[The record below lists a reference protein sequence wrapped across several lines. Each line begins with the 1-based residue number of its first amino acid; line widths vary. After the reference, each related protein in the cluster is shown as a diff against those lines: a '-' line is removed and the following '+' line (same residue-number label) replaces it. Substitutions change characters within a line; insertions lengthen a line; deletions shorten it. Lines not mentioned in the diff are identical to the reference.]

1 MDLATLLGLLGAF
14 GIIVGAIVMGGD
26 PGGFVNGPSLLV
38 VIGGT
43 LLVVLSRVTIQQF
56 VGSFKVAAKAFLHK
70 GYPAEDL
77 INEAVSLAN
86 VVRKEGM
93 LALEEVD
100 VSHPFLKKG
109 IDMCIDGQDA
119 DVIRN
124 VLANDINL
132 TISHQLTGVK
142 AFTATGE
149 VAPAMGMIGTLI
161 GLVQMLGAMDDP
173 KSIGPAMAVALL
185 TTLYGAIIANAL
197 AIPIAEKLK
206 LRSQEETLNKK
217 LILESISG
225 IQNGTHPKVLEQMLV
240 NYLPEEQRD
249 SFVDAEAAAAG

>member
-1 MDLATLLGLLGAF
+1 
-14 GIIVGAIVMGGD
+14 MGGD
-26 PGGFVNGPSLLV
+26 AAGFINPPSLLI

-43 LLVVLSRVTIQQF
+43 LLVVLSRITVQQF

-70 GYPAEDL
+70 GHPSEDL
-77 INEAVSLAN
+77 ISEAVNLSN
-86 VVRKEGM
+86 IVRKEGM
-93 LALEEVD
+93 LALEDTEI
-100 VSHPFLKKG
+100 SHPFLKKG
-109 IDMCIDGQDA
+109 IDMCIDGQDGA
-119 DVIRN
+119 IIRS

-132 TISHQLTGVK
+132 TISHQLTGVR

-161 GLVQMLGAMDDP
+161 GLVQMLGSMDDP
-173 KSIGPAMAVALL
+173 KKIGPAMAVALL

-225 IQNGTHPKVLEQMLV
+225 IQNGTHPKVLEQILV
-240 NYLPEEQRD
+240 NYLPEERRE
-249 SFVDAEAAAAG
+249 SFSEAAAAAA

>member
-1 MDLATLLGLLGAF
+1 MDLATLIGLLGAF
-14 GIIVGAIVMGGD
+14 GIILMAIVLGGNA
-26 PGGFVNGPSLLV
+26 GGFVNIPSMLV
-38 VIGGT
+38 VVGGT
-43 LLVVLSRVTIQQF
+43 MAVVMSRVTLQQF
-56 VGSFKVAAKAFLHK
+56 IGSFKVAAKAFLHK
-70 GYPAEDL
+70 GFPPEDL

-93 LALEEVD
+93 LALEEVE
-100 VSHPFLKKG
+100 VSHPFLRKG

-119 DVIRN
+119 KLIQQ

-161 GLVQMLGAMDDP
+161 GLVQMLSSMDDP
-173 KSIGPAMAVALL
+173 KTIGPSMAVALL
-185 TTLYGAIIANAL
+185 TTLYGAVIANAL

-206 LRSQEETLNKK
+206 LRSQEESLNKK

-225 IQNGTHPKVLEQMLV
+225 IQNGTHPKVLEQILV
-240 NYLPEEQRD
+240 NYLPEEQRET
-249 SFVDAEAAAAG
+249 FGGEPEAA